1 MNTTT
6 TTIEQVVKEMQ
17 VQNYSPRTIQNYG
30 LCLKRLLNYSDVPLE
45 GVSIN
50 EFKKY
55 LYHRITVDK
64 ISVSLI
70 NQNISAFKILQES
83 VLGREWE
90 PLKIKRP
97 RRDKKLP
104 VVLSQEELAKMI
116 AVTVN
121 IKHRAI
127 IALAYSSGMR
137 REEIRNLKPSEIDST
152 RMQVHVKSGKG
163 NKDRY
168 TLLAQKALE
177 LLRLYY
183 KLEKPKTYLFEP
195 VNKKAMR
202 YGAETLNK
210 IVKNSAKKAKIKKEI
225 SFHTLRHC
233 FATHLLEKGVNLR
246 LIQKFMGHSS
256 IKTTAMYLHIA
267 NINPGSI
274 TSPLDDMDI

>member
-1 MNTTT
+1 MNTT

-17 VQNYSPRTIQNYG
+17 MQNYSPRTIQNYE

-70 NQNISAFKILQES
+70 NQNISAFKIMQES

-168 TLLAQKALE
+168 TLLAQKALD